1 MFLNDS
7 KSEASS
13 KPVRL
18 YSEQEDYDESIEVD
32 EYEGYEEFDD
42 SIVEDV
48 LDNYESTVTVGSKSS
63 SSFELPKNI
72 NTGAVIGIVAGAF
85 IIALLVFIFLVQKK
99 KAPRG
104 RFMRWLREFLN
115 FRSIMIAGIIKFA
128 YLFAALVLTGFGFL
142 IMFSGDKDSALTA
155 VLVGLA
161 VIIFGNI
168 FLRITL
174 EMTMIMIGLWENTS
188 DMRAVLVKDEEKPKE
203 KPEDKPEEKIEKVL
217 EEAPPKEIAV
227 QQVNEPQEVSE
238 EPQEDSV
245 QSPTETI

>member
-7 KSEASS
+7 KNEASS
-13 KPVRL
+13 ESVRP
-18 YSEQEDYDESIEVD
+18 YDGRETTNEYDKIDEHEV
-32 EYEGYEEFDD
+32 YDD
-42 SIVEDV
+42 SVVE
-48 LDNYESTVTVGSKSS
+48 NTVTIDSKSGRP
-63 SSFELPKNI
+63 FELPKNI
-72 NTGAVIGIVAGAF
+72 NTGAAIGIVVGAF
-85 IIALLVFIFLVQKK
+85 IIALLMFIFLVQKK

-142 IMFSGDKDSALTA
+142 IMFSGDSDSMLAM

-168 FLRITL
+168 LLRITL

-188 DMRAVLVKDEEKPKE
+188 DMRAVLVKDEEKPEE
-203 KPEDKPEEKIEKVL
+203 KFENKPEEKIEKVP
-217 EEAPPKEIAV
+217 EEMPPKEIAE
-227 QQVNEPQEVSE
+227 QQVNEPQEASV

-245 QSPTETI
+245 HSPTETA